1 MKPEIK
7 KLWVEALRSGDYK
20 QGRSRLR
27 DENNRFCC
35 LGVLCNIYAQQNPE
49 FAANQ
54 KYTFAYDGLSGFPSY
69 TVREWAGLKDED
81 PTVYV
86 NGIETSLSIVNDMHN
101 FNFKQIARL
110 IEKQL

>member
-1 MKPEIK
+1 
-7 KLWVEALRSGDYK
+7 
-20 QGRSRLR
+20 
-27 DENNRFCC
+27 
-35 LGVLCNIYAQQNPE
+35 
-49 FAANQ
+49 
-54 KYTFAYDGLSGFPSY
+54 
-69 TVREWAGLKDED
+69 LKDED